1 MQHSEPRPAS
11 WHPAAGASL
20 LTATLLAAFGSATHA
35 QTASPD
41 SPLAQ
46 GTAPAAVPGAAVPG
60 PPAAPATPAAP
71 GAGGAPARGN
81 VQAATPGVA
90 APQAVAPDAVPAA
103 PAVAASQAGAGPG
116 AAPLPAA
123 TPVQPFP
130 GATMGAPGY
139 NPAVPQPVRPDAMPQ
154 PGRPAFAAPPPPAA
168 RAPVPALPTVQ
179 SPPVKGLPPDAPKLV
194 INGGV
199 HSPDPARRRVIVNG
213 QVVREGAD
221 LGAGVVLEQ
230 IKPDSVVL
238 GFRGEHFHV
247 TY

>member
-1 MQHSEPRPAS
+1 MQHSEPRPANRRG
-11 WHPAAGASL
+11 PAPASL
-20 LTATLLAAFGSATHA
+20 LAATLLTALGGGTQA
-35 QTASPD
+35 QTASPAN
-41 SPLAQ
+41 PMAHEA
-46 GTAPAAVPGAAVPG
+46 APV
-60 PPAAPATPAAP
+60 AAPAFPAPAVPAAGAASAP
-71 GAGGAPARGN
+71 GQ
-81 VQAATPGVA
+81 VQ
-90 APQAVAPDAVPAA
+90 PAA
-103 PAVAASQAGAGPG
+103 PAVPAPQAV
-116 AAPLPAA
+116 LPAPGA

-130 GATMGAPGY
+130 GVAMGAPGH
-139 NPAVPQPVRPDAMPQ
+139 NAAVPQPLRPGALAQ
-154 PGRPAFAAPPPPAA
+154 PGRPAFGAPPPAA

-230 IKPDSVVL
+230 IRPDSVVL

-247 TY
+247 MY